1 MVTAN
6 ISQQLAYIT
15 DYLFITWTG
24 TSIFIIISAFG
35 TDFDNRDFLLNSH
48 MATNISSV
56 TKHPAGWGE
65 SRKWRCINRW
75 WNDKAAIITMER
87 LLSNSEFRIRSLC
100 CCVCFRL
107 SFHFLF
113 PLFLPVPPVSGL
125 WFQVWTSRWSVLIQ
139 HTHQPV
145 ETISHC
151 TAYFYHTRL
160 WIPSSSWMML

>member
-56 TKHPAGWGE
+56 TKHPAG
-65 SRKWRCINRW
+65 
-75 WNDKAAIITMER
+75 
-87 LLSNSEFRIRSLC
+87 
-100 CCVCFRL
+100 
-107 SFHFLF
+107 
-113 PLFLPVPPVSGL
+113 
-125 WFQVWTSRWSVLIQ
+125 
-139 HTHQPV
+139 
-145 ETISHC
+145 
-151 TAYFYHTRL
+151 
-160 WIPSSSWMML
+160 